1 MSDVATPII
10 DKAKSKMDDAVK
22 YLEEDL
28 KTYRIGKANPVVFR
42 NVVVDYYGSTVPLDQ
57 VASISTPDAKTI
69 AIQPWEK
76 KMIPVIEKAIID
88 ANIGFAPSNNG
99 EVIRCVV
106 PPITEENRRDLVK
119 KARTAG
125 ENAKVIVRNARR
137 DAVDALKKAQKEG
150 LAEDMEKDYE
160 EKVQKM
166 TDAAS
171 KKIEELISGK
181 EKEIMTV

>member
-57 VASISTPDAKTI
+57 VASITTPDAKTI

>member
-57 VASISTPDAKTI
+57 VASITTPDAKTI

-125 ENAKVIVRNARR
+125 ENAKVIVRNA
-137 DAVDALKKAQKEG
+137 
-150 LAEDMEKDYE
+150 
-160 EKVQKM
+160 M
-166 TDAAS
+166 TDY
-171 KKIEELISGK
+171 SGYNDVNLQFGNWNVIVLPGWQTNDDRMM
-181 EKEIMTV
+181 IML